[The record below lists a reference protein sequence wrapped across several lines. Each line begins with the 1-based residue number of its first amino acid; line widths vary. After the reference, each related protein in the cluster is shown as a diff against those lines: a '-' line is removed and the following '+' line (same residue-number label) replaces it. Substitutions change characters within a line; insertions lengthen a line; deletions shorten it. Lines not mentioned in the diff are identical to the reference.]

1 MYGKPMTAGAPWKHI
16 ARFAFP
22 ILCGALLQ
30 QLYNTVDMI
39 VVGKFA
45 GQNELAAV
53 GNTGTTV
60 FLFLAVAIGFSAGNG
75 VVVAQ
80 NFGAGR
86 DREVRETA
94 ATGIVL
100 LLAMGLAATLLGI
113 VFSRFVYV
121 RFVSTPDRIL
131 GSTLRYFRIYCAGL
145 VFQFGYNI
153 LSSILR
159 AVGDSAATLYFLLIA
174 AILNVVL
181 DLLFVGVFRWG
192 GAGAAVATD
201 ISQAGSMLAAWIYMA
216 RKYPVFR
223 FEWRDLVWKSALARE
238 TLRVGFP
245 IALQLV
251 IVSLGL
257 TLIQRAVNSFGEV
270 MTASFS
276 VGHRVELYLHLPCN
290 AIQATLATYTGQNI
304 GAGRM
309 DRVKLGARQG
319 LAISI
324 LLTAAISTP
333 VWIFADRIVALFALS
348 DTAAA
353 YCTSHIRAIALINV
367 ILASYVPL
375 FGVFQGNRHTGFPT
389 VVALCALGSRVIVT
403 YLWKDTAFFGP
414 SIVWW
419 NGAFGFCTGCLVAW
433 SYFLSGRWKRPPAK
447 TA

>member
-1 MYGKPMTAGAPWKHI
+1 MYGKPMTAGAPWRHI
-16 ARFAFP
+16 VRFAFP

-30 QLYNTVDMI
+30 QLYNTVDMV
-39 VVGKFA
+39 VVGNYT
-45 GQNELAAV
+45 GQDELAAV

-80 NFGAGR
+80 HFGAKS
-86 DREVRETA
+86 DREVRENA
-94 ATGIVL
+94 ATGILL
-100 LLAMGLAATLLGI
+100 LLAMGLAASVLGI

-121 RFVSTPDRIL
+121 HFVSTPDRIL
-131 GSTLRYFRIYCAGL
+131 ASTLRYYRIYCAGL
-145 VFQFGYNI
+145 VFQYGYNI
-153 LSSILR
+153 LASILR

-174 AILNVVL
+174 AVLNIIL
-181 DLLFVGVFRWG
+181 DILFVGGFRWG
-192 GAGAAVATD
+192 GAGAALATD
-201 ISQAGSMLAAWIYMA
+201 IAQAGSMLAAWVYMT

-223 FEWRDLVWKSALARE
+223 FGWRDLVWKSRLARE

-309 DRVKLGARQG
+309 DRVKLGAWQG
-319 LAISI
+319 LTLSI
-324 LLTAAISTP
+324 LLTALISTP
-333 VWIFADRIVALFALS
+333 VWIFADRIVLLFGLG

-353 YCTSHIRAIALINV
+353 YCCSHIRAIALINV
-367 ILASYVPL
+367 ILAAYVPL
-375 FGVFQGNRHTGFPT
+375 FGVFQGNRHTGIPT
-389 VVALCALGSRVIVT
+389 VVALCALGSRVLVT
-403 YLWKDTAFFGP
+403 YLWKDTAFFGA
-414 SIVWW
+414 SIIWW

-433 SYFLSGRWKRPPAK
+433 ICFLSGVWKRHPAG
-447 TA
+447 TP

>member
-1 MYGKPMTAGAPWKHI
+1 MYGKAMTGGAPWKHMI
-16 ARFAFP
+16 RFAFP

-30 QLYNTVDMI
+30 QLYNTVDMV
-39 VVGKFA
+39 VVGNFA

-53 GNTGTTV
+53 GTTGTLV
-60 FLFLAVAIGFSAGNG
+60 FLFLAVAIGFSAGNC

-80 NFGAGR
+80 RFGAR
-86 DREVRETA
+86 DDRGVRENA

-100 LLAMGLAATLLGI
+100 LLAMGGSATVIGI
-113 VFSRFVYV
+113 VFSRFAYV
-121 RFVSTPDRIL
+121 RFVSTPDGIL
-131 GSTLRYFRIYCAGL
+131 DSTLRYFRIYCAGL

-153 LSSILR
+153 IAAILR

-174 AILNVVL
+174 AVLNILL
-181 DLLFVGVFRWG
+181 DLLFVGVFGWG
-192 GAGAAVATD
+192 SAGAAVATD
-201 ISQAGSMLAAWIYMA
+201 IAQAGSMAAAWCYMA

-223 FEWRDLVWKSALARE
+223 FDLRDLKLRAKQAAD

-257 TLIQRAVNSFGEV
+257 TLIQRAVNGFGEV

-276 VGHRVELYLHLPCN
+276 VGHRIELYLHLPCN

-319 LAISI
+319 LTISI
-324 LLTAAISTP
+324 LLTAVISVP
-333 VWIFADRIVALFALS
+333 VWIFADRLVRLFALN
-348 DTAAA
+348 DAASA
-353 YCTSHIRAIALINV
+353 YCVTHVRAIALINV
-367 ILASYVPL
+367 VLAAYVPL
-375 FGVFQGNRHTGFPT
+375 FGVFQGNRHTGMPT
-389 VVALCALGSRVIVT
+389 VVALCALGIRVIVT
-403 YLWKDTAFFGP
+403 YLWKDGPIFGA

-433 SYFLSGRWKRPPAK
+433 ICFLSGRWKRPPAR
-447 TA
+447 A